1 MPRKPPPPEGL
12 VLKILREALGW
23 KQEDL
28 AREAGMDKDEISDLE
43 RGRRPLSRE
52 RLGELAKV
60 MNPSAVL
67 VEGLSRS
74 LDWLLPAQEAPGRP
88 PELSIQE
95 RQAIAGAGMALGWT
109 AAEAIRAQW
118 LEEHIR
124 HDRGEAERLW
134 QILKGCTPAE
144 RRLLAEKGPGFTGWA
159 LVETLCVESERAAAS
174 NAGKALELAEL
185 ALAVAG
191 RTADGIVRQAHVQGF
206 AWAHLANARRVA
218 NDLPGADEAFSRA
231 WGFWQAGGAA
241 GAGPLEESRLFDLEA
256 SLRRAQRRLPE
267 AVGLLD
273 RALDACR
280 SPEMEGRVF
289 LKRASVLE
297 QMGRIEEAIE
307 ALKQA
312 ASRVD
317 SEKEPRHLFA
327 IRFNM
332 TVNALH
338 LGWFDRTEG
347 WVEEA
352 RELALR
358 LGNELDLVRVLW
370 LEARVS
376 AGLGRL
382 EEAEVALE
390 QVVWE
395 FTARSLVFDAALAA
409 LELAR
414 LFLRQGRTAEVR
426 GLALRIAPVFQRLEV
441 DREALEAV
449 NLFWQAAIRETATVE
464 MAERALG
471 ELCRPR
477 PRPGGT
483 E

>member
-74 LDWLLPAQEAPGRP
+74 LDWLLPAPEAPGRP
-88 PELSIQE
+88 PDLSIEE

-124 HDRGEAERLW
+124 HDRSEAERLW
-134 QILKGCTPAE
+134 QTLKDSTPAE
-144 RRLLAEKGPGFTGWA
+144 RRLLADKGPGFTGWA
-159 LVETLCVESERAAAS
+159 LVETLCAESERAAAS
-174 NAGKALELAEL
+174 NAGRALEVAEL
-185 ALAVAG
+185 ALAAAG
-191 RTADGIVRQAHVQGF
+191 RTADGIVRKANVQGY
-206 AWAHLANARRVA
+206 AWAHVANARRVA
-218 NDLPGADEAFSRA
+218 NDLRGADEAFSRV
-231 WGFWQAGGAA
+231 WDLWRAGGPA

-256 SLRRAQRRLPE
+256 SLRRDQRRLLE
-267 AVGLLD
+267 ALRLLD
-273 RALDACR
+273 QALDCCR
-280 SPEMEGRVF
+280 TPEMEGRVL
-289 LKRASVLE
+289 LKRAFTLE
-297 QMGRIEEAIE
+297 LMGRIEEAVE
-307 ALKQA
+307 ALRQA
-312 ASRVD
+312 ALRVD
-317 SEKEPRHLFA
+317 GEKEPRHLFA
-327 IRFNM
+327 IWFNM
-332 TVNALH
+332 TVNTLH
-338 LGWFDRTEG
+338 LGWLDRAEG
-347 WVEEA
+347 GLVEA

-382 EEAEVALE
+382 EAAESALE
-390 QVVWE
+390 QVVRE
-395 FTARSLVFDAALAA
+395 FTARGLVFDAALAA

-414 LFLRQGRTAEVR
+414 LFLRQSRTTEARE
-426 GLALRIAPVFQRLEV
+426 LALRIAPVFQRLEV
-441 DREALEAV
+441 GREALEAV
-449 NLFWQAAIRETATVE
+449 RLFWQAAVRETATVE
-464 MAERALG
+464 MAEQALA
-471 ELCRPR
+471 ELYQAR
-477 PRPGGT
+477 PRPGGAG
-483 E
+483 